1 MEIKI
6 QNLVKQYGK
15 NTVLDIPE
23 LTIHSGELVGLVGN
37 NGAGKTT
44 LMRLILDL
52 IEATE
57 GYVETNGN
65 RVNEDSTWKQFTG
78 SFIDGRFLI
87 DFYTPEE
94 YFNFIASVY
103 AIDKDTL
110 NSRLAQY
117 QSLMH
122 DEILGTKKYLREFSE
137 GNRQKIGIIGAM
149 LIRPK
154 VLILDLIEATEGHV
168 EADGRLVNEDGT
180 WKQYTGSF
188 IDSHFLID
196 FFTPEEYFAFI
207 ARVYQLPKDTLD
219 SRLEQFRPLM
229 HDEILGTKK
238 YLRQFSEGNRQ
249 KIGIIGA
256 MLINPKVLILDEP
269 FNYLDPTSQITVAK
283 LIRQMKEQLGSTVII
298 SSHNLNFVSEISTRI
313 LLLEKGVVIKDLPNQ
328 DGSATKELEDYF
340 NTAEQ

>member
-6 QNLVKQYGK
+6 QNLVKKYGK

-23 LTIHSGELVGLVGN
+23 LTIGSGELVGLVGN

-57 GYVETNGN
+57 GHVETEG
-65 RVNEDSTWKQFTG
+65 RLVTEDATWKQHTG
-78 SFIDGRFLI
+78 SFIDGHFLI
-87 DFYTPEE
+87 DYYTPEE
-94 YFNFIASVY
+94 YFGFIA
-103 AIDKDTL
+103 
-110 NSRLAQY
+110 Q
-117 QSLMH
+117 
-122 DEILGTKKYLREFSE
+122 
-137 GNRQKIGIIGAM
+137 
-149 LIRPK
+149 
-154 VLILDLIEATEGHV
+154 
-168 EADGRLVNEDGT
+168 
-180 WKQYTGSF
+180 
-188 IDSHFLID
+188 
-196 FFTPEEYFAFI
+196 
-207 ARVYQLPKDTLD
+207 VYQLSKETLD
-219 SRLEQFRPLM
+219 SRLEQYRPLM
-229 HDEILGTKK
+229 HDEVLGTKK

-283 LIRQMKEQLGSTVII
+283 LIRQMNEQLGTTVII
-298 SSHNLNFVSEISTRI
+298 SSHNLSFVSEISTRI
-313 LLLEKGVVIKDLPNQ
+313 LLLEKGVVIKDLPNH

>member
-149 LIRPK
+149 LI
-154 VLILDLIEATEGHV
+154 
-168 EADGRLVNEDGT
+168 
-180 WKQYTGSF
+180 
-188 IDSHFLID
+188 
-196 FFTPEEYFAFI
+196 
-207 ARVYQLPKDTLD
+207 
-219 SRLEQFRPLM
+219 
-229 HDEILGTKK
+229 
-238 YLRQFSEGNRQ
+238 
-249 KIGIIGA
+249 
-256 MLINPKVLILDEP
+256 NPKILILDEP
-269 FNYLDPTSQITVAK
+269 FNYLDPSSQMLVAK
-283 LIRQMKEQLGSTVII
+283 LIRQMNQQLGTTVII
-298 SSHNLNFVSEISTRI
+298 SSHNLSFVSEISTRI
-313 LLLEKGVVIKDLPNQ
+313 LLLEKGLVIKDLTNE
-328 DGSATKELEDYF
+328 DGSSAQELEEYF
-340 NTAEQ
+340 NTAE

>member
-6 QNLVKQYGK
+6 DKLVKKYGN

-23 LTIHSGELVGLVGN
+23 LTIGSGELVGLVGN

-57 GYVETNGN
+57 GHVETDGHL
-65 RVNEDSTWKQFTG
+65 VSEEATWKLHTG

-94 YFNFIASVY
+94 YF
-103 AIDKDTL
+103 
-110 NSRLAQY
+110 
-117 QSLMH
+117 
-122 DEILGTKKYLREFSE
+122 G
-137 GNRQKIGIIGAM
+137 
-149 LIRPK
+149 
-154 VLILDLIEATEGHV
+154 
-168 EADGRLVNEDGT
+168 
-180 WKQYTGSF
+180 
-188 IDSHFLID
+188 
-196 FFTPEEYFAFI
+196 FI
-207 ARVYQLPKDTLD
+207 ARVYNLSKDTLD
-219 SRLEQFRPLM
+219 NRLEHYRLLM

-269 FNYLDPTSQITVAK
+269 FNYLDPTSQITVAR
-283 LIRQMKEQLGSTVII
+283 LIRQMNEQLGTTVII
-298 SSHNLNFVSEISTRI
+298 SSHNLSFVSEISTRI
-313 LLLEKGVVIKDLPNQ
+313 LLLEKGVVIKDLPNH

-340 NTAEQ
+340 NSADYTQAEIAD